1 MRENLTDYQENWI
14 DRHYDD
20 PDAQE
25 KLEDEFFD
33 VVTEDIYR
41 ELKNYLA
48 LNQSISDA
56 FKFHLDLAKDIASI
70 SDYHDNFSGAILD
83 IEALLKIEID
93 SRDEHCFYRLLYANV
108 ITALETYLYV
118 AFMGTVN
125 TNPDLMRQFIETT
138 PEFKNKK
145 IPLSEAFEAKD
156 KAEEEANVYL
166 DKLVWHNIK
175 RVKQMYKDTLGIDFP
190 EDISAIFQAIETRH
204 DIIHRNG
211 RTKEGDKIIITEN
224 DISEL
229 IVSIETC
236 VRTID
241 AELAKLQPNTHTQDK
256 YNGL

>member
-1 MRENLTDYQENWI
+1 MYENLTDYQEDWV

-20 PDAQE
+20 PDAQQRL
-25 KLEDEFFD
+25 KDEFFGI
-33 VVTEDIYR
+33 VTEDIYS

-83 IEALLKIEID
+83 IEALLKIRID
-93 SRDEHCFYRLLYANV
+93 SKDALCFYRLLYANV
-108 ITALETYLYV
+108 ITALETYLSD

-125 TNPDLMRQFIETT
+125 TNPDLMRQFIEIT
-138 PEFKNKK
+138 PEFKKKK
-145 IPLSEAFEAKD
+145 ILLSEAFEAKD

-175 RVKQMYKDTLGIDFP
+175 QVKQMYKDTLGIDFP
-190 EDISAIFQAIETRH
+190 EDISAIFQAIKTRH
-204 DIIHRNG
+204 DIVHRNG
-211 RTKEGDKIIITEN
+211 RTKEGDEIIITEN

-229 IVSIETC
+229 ITSIEDC
-236 VRTID
+236 VRIID
-241 AELAKLQPNTHTQDK
+241 THLSNPQLNTVHP
-256 YNGL
+256 